1 MQIMNRLTIV
11 TARFRLIGVAILFG
25 IGLLPALAGATDVFP
40 SSDPKNT
47 GGWVLNQELSDEFE
61 GAKLDASKWWA
72 QGDGGYYKWKGR
84 APSQFTPKNVIV
96 EDGKLKLRSKWQPDF
111 EFAKGEFDGRKYEN
125 ITTAGV
131 IGRKRF
137 LYGYME
143 VKSKAANSA
152 MTSAFWT
159 LGYQSELDMYEQMGR
174 PIIMEKPNF
183 DHSYMFSIHDWS
195 PGVIPGH
202 NKVFT
207 GIHQLPFRVA
217 DDFHVYG
224 CEWTEDSLK
233 FYVDGK
239 LVHSATQ
246 QELGSSW
253 ILNNP
258 LEIWFDSEVF
268 YWFGIPGK
276 EEFPCDFEV
285 EYFRLWQKPN
295 PNLLDRALFGF
306 EGPILLGNTRLPNDP
321 EKDAEFWYI
330 PKEHSTVMSIV
341 DGRYATGR
349 KSLKFQT
356 EKALTNQVVAFSPYG
371 SVKIPAGEYTLS
383 MKVWVDAG
391 SKAQRIRAILEEPWL
406 EIPVDLTKSTT
417 RGQWITLTQKFT
429 RKEASGAKD
438 RLRLV
443 VKSDDVKGDS
453 SLLLID
459 DVCISAASDK

>member
-1 MQIMNRLTIV
+1 MKIKIRIHVLGRL
-11 TARFRLIGVAILFG
+11 LGVATLL
-25 IGLLPALAGATDVFP
+25 GLSFQAPLAAESAVLPA
-40 SSDPKNT
+40 SDSKNT
-47 GGWVLNQELSDEFE
+47 GGWVLNKQLSDEFE
-61 GAKLDASKWWA
+61 GTKLDTDKWWA

-84 APSQFTPKNVIV
+84 APSQFTPRNVV
-96 EDGKLKLRSKWQPDF
+96 LEDGKLKLRSKWEPDF
-111 EFAKGEFDGRKYEN
+111 AFAKDIFDDRKYEN

-152 MTSAFWT
+152 MTSSFWT

-174 PIIMEKPNF
+174 PIIMEKPDF

-195 PGVIPGH
+195 PGVVAGH

-224 CEWTEDSLK
+224 CEWGEDYLK

-246 QELGSSW
+246 QELASSW

-276 EEFPCDFEV
+276 EEFPCDYEI
-285 EYFRLWQKPN
+285 EYFRLWQKPH
-295 PNLLDRALFGF
+295 PNLLDRAHFGF
-306 EGPILLGNTRLPNDP
+306 EGPILLGKTQLPTAP
-321 EKDAEFWYI
+321 EKDAKFWYM
-330 PKEHSTVMSIV
+330 PKESAEHFKIV
-341 DGRYATGR
+341 GENYATGR
-349 KSLKFQT
+349 KSLKFSN
-356 EKALTNQVVAFSPYG
+356 EGKMTNDVTAFSLFG
-371 SVKIPAGEYTLS
+371 AVNIPAGVYTLS
-383 MKVWVDAG
+383 MKVWIAPG
-391 SKAQRIRAILEEPWL
+391 SKVQRIRPILEEPWL
-406 EIPVDLTKSTT
+406 QIDPIEFNQTAT
-417 RGQWITLTQKFT
+417 RGQWVTMSQKFT
-429 RKEASGAKD
+429 RTETSRAKD

-443 VKSDDVKGDS
+443 VEAKDCPEGS
-453 SLLLID
+453 STVFID
-459 DVCISAASDK
+459 DVCISAASDTK